1 MKIVLETGYHNTSF
15 GRIKMSII
23 DLKKSLATHWMYL
36 ACSLFVGFV
45 GHSICRICSPKNWTK
60 KITNIPVFHQ
70 WLRTKH
76 TFFCQ
81 YKHNQGRRQI
91 FSKRGG
97 QGKHAI
103 FNGNP
108 CIFLKFLRPG
118 GGKFCSHL
126 AFRFPRGG
134 LYTILGCWGYSD
146 PPAPLMPKWLNIR
159 KYSHS
164 MKKYMI
170 YYLK

>member
-1 MKIVLETGYHNTSF
+1 
-15 GRIKMSII
+15 
-23 DLKKSLATHWMYL
+23 MYL

-146 PPAPLMPKWLNIR
+146 PLASPHAEVTEYKKIFTFYEKIYDILFQITDDIPNKKVSVYNI
-159 KYSHS
+159 STPNNVIS
-164 MKKYMI
+164 
-170 YYLK
+170 LKCK

>member
-1 MKIVLETGYHNTSF
+1 MPVFKGNQKTWPTLVF
-15 GRIKMSII
+15 GGGQMILWPPRFLLWGGPRPLGPPPRYAYGTYKNEPNRPE
-23 DLKKSLATHWMYL
+23 KSLATHWMYL

-81 YKHNQGRRQI
+81 YKYNQGRRQI

-118 GGKFCSHL
+118 GGKFCSPL
-126 AFRFPRGG
+126 AN
-134 LYTILGCWGYSD
+134 YAT
-146 PPAPLMPKWLNIR
+146 N
-159 KYSHS
+159 
-164 MKKYMI
+164 
-170 YYLK
+170 